1 VVTAGDYERYFIRDG
16 RRYHHILGPRT
27 GFPAAG
33 PQQVTLVGEDLSSL
47 NGFSSAIMVLGAQK
61 GRELLGRFSGVE
73 ALIVASDGRV
83 WLTPGSDSAVQTS
96 EFRALAS
103 FPFRRA

>member
-1 VVTAGDYERYFIRDG
+1 VVTSGDYERYFIRDG
-16 RRYHHILGPRT
+16 RRYHHILDPRT

-33 PQQVTLVGEDLSSL
+33 PQQATLVGEDLSSL

-83 WLTPGSDSAVQTS
+83 WLTPGSEAR
-96 EFRALAS
+96 FKPLN
-103 FPFRRA
+103 FGH